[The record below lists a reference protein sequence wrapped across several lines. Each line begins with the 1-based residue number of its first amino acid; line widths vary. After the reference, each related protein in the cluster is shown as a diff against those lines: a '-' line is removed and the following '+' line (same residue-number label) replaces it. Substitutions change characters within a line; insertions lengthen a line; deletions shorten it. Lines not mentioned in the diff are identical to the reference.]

1 MSKLKF
7 RRYPR
12 SIVRK
17 RPDYPSSLFVT
28 VPAKIVSQM
37 PLKAGDI
44 LEFVYVTEGPDSFIK
59 VRRARED

>member
-1 MSKLKF
+1 
-7 RRYPR
+7 
-12 SIVRK
+12 
-17 RPDYPSSLFVT
+17 
-28 VPAKIVSQM
+28 M